1 MNLIIPTSTYLK
13 INLIIISV
21 QIKSLK
27 EKVRTISVASQH
39 SQKSVRSLS
48 MRKPKDL
55 KRLFSEI
62 WVQTKALCKPPYLK
76 YTVITCLIQ
85 FGLTTA

>member
-1 MNLIIPTSTYLK
+1 MHLAL
-13 INLIIISV
+13 

-27 EKVRTISVASQH
+27 EKVRTISVASQS

-62 WVQTKALCKPPYLK
+62 WTQTKALCRPPYLK
-76 YTVITCLIQ
+76 YTILTCIIQ
-85 FGLTTA
+85 FGLTTR